1 MLAKKNIGI
10 IGAGVAAAIIIVF
23 AVTYFGVPSP
33 ETASKSPVSENTE
46 NSAASTNSAQMQGPS
61 LTTQSVNGTYR
72 INTECELVYGIANGV
87 YPDGEKIPG
96 VKVES
101 LLNDYPEEFK
111 QWKEILQSPENRT
124 TFFNKPLPEEF
135 RGVLTV
141 ALMKESSINPN
152 LLEVAKIVT
161 DPQGKAKLQQAFQEF
176 SCQKYFDERQ
186 KK

>member
-23 AVTYFGVPSP
+23 AVTYFGSGGLSP
-33 ETASKSPVSENTE
+33 ETTKSEAPENTATSTG
-46 NSAASTNSAQMQGPS
+46 SADMQGPS
-61 LTTQSVNGTYR
+61 LVTQSVNGTYR

-124 TFFNKPLPEEF
+124 AFFNKPLPEEF

-176 SCQKYFDERQ
+176 SCQSYFDERQ